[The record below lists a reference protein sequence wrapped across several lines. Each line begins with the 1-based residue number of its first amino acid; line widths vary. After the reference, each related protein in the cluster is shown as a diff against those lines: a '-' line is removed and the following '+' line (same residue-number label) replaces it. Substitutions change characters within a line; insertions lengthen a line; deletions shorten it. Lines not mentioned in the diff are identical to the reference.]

1 MTTFFILMALY
12 PEVQKQAQAEIEQ
25 VTAGRLPTL
34 DNYESLPYVIA
45 LVKEIM
51 RWGPSLALSKRRK
64 FNRIVLRRPLK
75 IILPHRPP
83 S

>member
-34 DNYESLPYVIA
+34 DNYDSLPYVIA

-51 RWGPSLALSKRRK
+51 RWGPSLALSKRR
-64 FNRIVLRRPLK
+64 
-75 IILPHRPP
+75 
-83 S
+83 

>member
-51 RWGPSLALSKRRK
+51 RWGPSLALSKRR
-64 FNRIVLRRPLK
+64 
-75 IILPHRPP
+75 
-83 S
+83 

>member
-34 DNYESLPYVIA
+34 DNYGSLPYVIA

-51 RWGPSLALSKRRK
+51 RWGPSLALSKRR
-64 FNRIVLRRPLK
+64 
-75 IILPHRPP
+75 
-83 S
+83 

>member
-25 VTAGRLPTL
+25 VTADRLPTL
-34 DNYESLPYVIA
+34 DNYDSLPYVIA

-51 RWGPSLALSKRRK
+51 RWGPSLALSKRR
-64 FNRIVLRRPLK
+64 
-75 IILPHRPP
+75 
-83 S
+83 

>member
-12 PEVQKQAQAEIEQ
+12 PEVQKRAQAEIEQ

-34 DNYESLPYVIA
+34 DNYDSLPYVIA

-51 RWGPSLALSKRRK
+51 RWGPSLALSKRR
-64 FNRIVLRRPLK
+64 
-75 IILPHRPP
+75 
-83 S
+83 

>member
-34 DNYESLPYVIA
+34 DNYDSLPYVIA

-51 RWGPSLALSKRRK
+51 RWGPSLALSKR
-64 FNRIVLRRPLK
+64 
-75 IILPHRPP
+75 H
-83 S
+83 